1 MRLRGAG
8 PVLAVLAAVVALMPV
23 LTESSKPLS
32 RQTYPDSW
40 EYADAAWQLAHGHG
54 YVTYVNDFGGP
65 RGYGRRARPP
75 RYPFGT
81 SAVLAPFTLVFGR
94 LQGAQVGA
102 RVLVGLYVISV
113 IAAAWLLG
121 GSLAAIIAA
130 VLSRSSPFVGTES
143 ALILSDP
150 LGATLVLVA
159 LIGIIRGSKL
169 WVLLAGVA
177 AGASL
182 DVRILGIV
190 AIPAAVL
197 AVPGR
202 RRWLVPAGAAPFVV
216 LLAYYQWHAFGS
228 PFRTGYS
235 YWLPHLRQFS
245 LSFVTGALGGSDET
259 LIRVHGLNLVR
270 SVCGC
275 RPLSGSVSNLI
286 FYPAVL
292 SGLLWA
298 FAPPLTGLIGL
309 VALIRRRATP
319 PARFALTVIVLNVAV
334 LLVYFYQ
341 GARLAAPG
349 ASLLLVYGAAEL
361 ATYMKNGRRR
371 LISAASS
378 DRPAAPFAGT
388 APSPA
393 LRSRTPTNRASG

>member
-1 MRLRGAG
+1 M
-8 PVLAVLAAVVALMPV
+8 AVLAAVVALMPV
-23 LTESSKPLS
+23 LTEASEPLS
-32 RQTYPDSW
+32 RQPYPDSW

-54 YVTYVNDFGGP
+54 YVTYVNDIEGP
-65 RGYGRRARPP
+65 RGYGTRPRPP

-94 LQGAQVGA
+94 PQGAQVGA
-102 RVLVGLYVISV
+102 KVLVGVYVVTV

-121 GSLAAIIAA
+121 GSLAAVIAA
-130 VLSRSSPFVGTES
+130 VLSRSSPFVGTE
-143 ALILSDP
+143 APLILSDP
-150 LGATLVLVA
+150 LGAMLILVA
-159 LIGIIRGSKL
+159 LMGIIRGSKA
-169 WVLLAGVA
+169 WVLLAGA
-177 AGASL
+177 AVGAAL
-182 DVRILGIV
+182 DVRALEIV
-190 AIPAAVL
+190 AIPAALL

-202 RRWLVPAGAAPFVV
+202 RRSLVVAGSAPFVI
-216 LLAYYQWHAFGS
+216 LLGYYQWHTFGS

-245 LSFVTGALGGSDET
+245 LSFVTGALGGSDQT
-259 LIRVHGLNLVR
+259 LIRPHGLSLVS

-292 SGLLWA
+292 SGALWT

-319 PARFALTVIVLNVAV
+319 PARFALMVIALNVAV

-341 GARLAAPG
+341 GARLAAPA
-349 ASLLLVYGAAEL
+349 ASLLLVYSAAEI
-361 ATYMKNGRRR
+361 ATYIKSGWRRYR
-371 LISAASS
+371 HEMQPPI
-378 DRPAAPFAGT
+378 
-388 APSPA
+388 PSPA
-393 LRSRTPTNRASG
+393 SLPA

>member
-1 MRLRGAG
+1 MLTARLRGTGA
-8 PVLAVLAAVVALMPV
+8 VLAVLAAVVALMPV

-32 RQTYPDSW
+32 RQPYPDSW
-40 EYADAAWQLAHGHG
+40 EYADAGWQLAHGRG
-54 YVTYVNDFGGP
+54 YVTYVNDFGGA
-65 RGYGRRARPP
+65 RGYGTRARPP

-102 RVLVGLYVISV
+102 KVLVGLYVISV

-130 VLSRSSPFVGTES
+130 VLSRSSPFVGAEA

-150 LGATLVLVA
+150 LGAMLVLLA
-159 LIGIIRGSKL
+159 LIGIIRGSKA
-169 WVLLAGVA
+169 WVLVAGAA
-177 AGASL
+177 AGAAL
-182 DVRILGIV
+182 DVRILEIV

-202 RRWLVPAGAAPFVV
+202 RRWVAVAGAAPFVI
-216 LLAYYQWHAFGS
+216 LLAYYQWHTFGS

-235 YWLPHLRQFS
+235 YWLPHLRQFG
-245 LSFVTGALGGSDET
+245 LSFATGALGGSDQT
-259 LIRVHGLNLVR
+259 LIPVHGLSLVS

-275 RPLSGSVSNLI
+275 SPLRGSVSNLV

-292 SGLLWA
+292 SGILWA
-298 FAPPLTGLIGL
+298 YAPPLTGLIGL
-309 VALIRRRATP
+309 VALIRRRGTP

-341 GARLAAPG
+341 GARLAAPA
-349 ASLLLVYGAAEL
+349 ASLLLVYSAAEL
-361 ATYMKNGRRR
+361 ARYLRIGWRRYR
-371 LISAASS
+371 HQIQPSASLVGDAPAS
-378 DRPAAPFAGT
+378 
-388 APSPA
+388 
-393 LRSRTPTNRASG
+393 